1 MTSPLSNLPPELVSL
16 LALAAT
22 WSEEQERLIL
32 SSGVPLTPEETQW
45 AIQLGVIY
53 PDRVRLLCVDELP
66 QPQDPTLR
74 AAAEQYGFLSPAT
87 MGMSLRYGILIRRE
101 VWRQKPIIFHELV
114 HTAQYERYGGI
125 AAFLNQYLVEC
136 LTVGYHQSPLEREAV
151 NLTRQMMASEA
162 FPLQSS

>member
-1 MTSPLSNLPPELVSL
+1 MNSPQSNLPPELNSL
-16 LALAAT
+16 LAQAAT
-22 WSEEQERLIL
+22 WCEEQEHLIL
-32 SSGVPLTPEETQW
+32 SNGVPLTPEETQW
-45 AIQLGVIY
+45 ATQIGVTH
-53 PDRVRLLCVDELP
+53 PDRVRLLCVEELP

-114 HTAQYERYGGI
+114 HTAQYERCGGM

-136 LTVGYHQSPLEREAV
+136 LTVGYHQSPLELEAV
-151 NLTRQMMASEA
+151 TLTRQMLAAGA
-162 FPLQSS
+162 FPRQPS